1 VAPLAAVFPGEKM
14 EPIQNPFGVLIDTAE
29 GQPFSFDGFRADAD
43 RKYAPLIVNRVY
55 TSLGRHPNSLGDYA
69 IDGCYGRCHVER
81 KSMEDAWS
89 TILGWE
95 TEYETNRN
103 LVGHRA
109 RFESE
114 LANLASIEAG
124 VVVVEATID
133 QCLDL
138 MPSRGKK
145 TIDENRKIFFRSLI
159 SFNQRFKVHWAWMSS
174 RRAAEVYAF
183 RWMERFWEKLPAK
196 ERKQIIDSQ
205 QSEIPF

>member
-1 VAPLAAVFPGEKM
+1 MKSIA
-14 EPIQNPFGVLIDTAE
+14 EPIDNPFTILVDTAE
-29 GQPFSFDGFRADAD
+29 GQPFTFQGLRADAD
-43 RKYAPLIVNRVY
+43 RKNAAIIVPRIS
-55 TSLGRHPNSLGDYA
+55 TSLGRYPNSLGDYA
-69 IDGCYGRCHVER
+69 IHGCFGRVAVER

-95 TEYETNRN
+95 TEYETGRG

-114 LANLASIEAG
+114 LQNLANIEAG

-133 QCLDL
+133 QCLDY
-138 MPSRGKK
+138 MPARGVK
-145 TIDENRKIFFRSLI
+145 TIDQNRKIFFRSLI
-159 SFNQRFKVHWAWMSS
+159 SFQQRFRVNWAFLSS

-196 ERKQIIDSQ
+196 ERKEITRSIEQ
-205 QSEIPF
+205 EIPF

>member
-1 VAPLAAVFPGEKM
+1 M
-14 EPIQNPFGVLIDTAE
+14 TEPIANPFVVLIDTAE
-29 GQPFSFDGFRADAD
+29 GQPFTFQGLKADAD
-43 RKYAPLIVNRVY
+43 RNYSPLVVPRIS
-55 TSLGRHPNSLGDYA
+55 TSLGRYPNSLGDYSVE
-69 IDGCYGRCHVER
+69 GLYGRVHVER

-95 TEYETNRN
+95 TEYEGSRG

-114 LANLASIEAG
+114 LENLANIEAG

-138 MPSRGKK
+138 MPARGKK
-145 TIDENRKIFFRSLI
+145 TVDENRKIFFRSLI
-159 SFNQRFKVHWAWMSS
+159 SFQQRFRVNWAWLSS
-174 RRAAEVYAF
+174 RRAAEVYTF

-196 ERKQIIDSQ
+196 ERKAIIKAREEQ
-205 QSEIPF
+205 IPF